1 MKLPFSLFL
10 ALRYLK
16 PKRTFVSVI
25 TLISVAGVMI
35 GVAALIVVLAVMTG
49 FDHELRR
56 KVLGFEAHL
65 VVGSR
70 EGALIDWEP
79 VREQLDRTPGIEAS
93 APFVMGPVLLE
104 WDNQFWAGKMRGVLL
119 ASEQRITSL
128 REFIKE
134 GALDL
139 DGDKCLIGRE
149 LAASLGVTVGDKVLF
164 HGPGNLREVM
174 NELKKTEAKNPEAKT
189 VGQIR
194 ELIQPTELEVT
205 GIFETGRS
213 QYDQEYTLVPL
224 HVAQEIYGL
233 QGNIHGLTLRTR
245 DPYWAET
252 FKPKLRAQLGPEFSV
267 TSWIDQNKQLFDAI
281 EIEHGSM
288 FVILLLIVAVAGFAI
303 MNTLI
308 TLTVLKRR
316 EIGIMKALGAL
327 PRQVLWVFLLQGG
340 AVGLMGILAG
350 CGLGFTMLAW
360 RNEFRAFLSRV
371 MGIEIFPKGIYQFS
385 QIPAEVVPRDFVIIC
400 LAAFLASVLA
410 GWFPAIF
417 AVRTDPVKA
426 LREE

>member
-49 FDHELRR
+49 FDQELRR

-70 EGALIDWEP
+70 EGVMRDWEP
-79 VREQLDRTPGIEAS
+79 VREQLDHTQGIQAT

-104 WDNQFWAGKMRGVLL
+104 FENQFMAGKMRGVLL

-128 REFIKE
+128 QEFVKM

-139 DGDKCLIGRE
+139 DGDKCVMGRE
-149 LAASLGVTVGDKVLF
+149 LATSLGVTVGDKVLF

-174 NELKKTEAKNPEAKT
+174 NELKKAEAKDPEAKS

-194 ELIQPTELEVT
+194 QLIQPAELEVT
-205 GIFETGRS
+205 GIFETGRY
-213 QYDQEYTLVPL
+213 QYDAEFTLVPL

-233 QGNIHGLTLRTR
+233 AGDIHGVTLRTR

-252 FKPKLRAQLGPEFSV
+252 FKPELRKQLGEAFSV

-281 EIEHGSM
+281 QIERGTM
-288 FVILLLIVAVAGFAI
+288 FVILLLIVGVAAFAI

-308 TLTVLKRR
+308 TVTVQKRR
-316 EIGIMKALGAL
+316 EIGIQKALGAR
-327 PRQVLWVFLLQGG
+327 PGQVMWVFLAQGG
-340 AVGLMGILAG
+340 VVGVLGILTGTA
-350 CGLGFTMLAW
+350 LGFTMLAW
-360 RNEFRAFLSRV
+360 RNEFRDVLSRV

-385 QIPAEVVPRDFVIIC
+385 QIPAEIAARDVVTIC
-400 LAAFLASVLA
+400 AASFLACTVA
-410 GWFPAIF
+410 GMLPALF
-417 AVRTDPVKA
+417 AAWTDPVKA

>member
-49 FDHELRR
+49 FDRELRR

-65 VVGSR
+65 VVSSR
-70 EGALIDWEP
+70 EGVLTDWEG
-79 VREQLDRTPGIEAS
+79 VREQTDRTPGMEAS

-104 WDNQFWAGKMRGVLL
+104 WQNQFMAAKMRGILP
-119 ASEQRITSL
+119 ASEERITGL

-139 DGDKCLIGRE
+139 DGDKCVMGRE
-149 LAASLGVTVGDKVLF
+149 LAATLGVGVGDRVLF

-174 NELKKTEAKNPEAKT
+174 NELKKAEAKDPEAKSVT
-189 VGQIR
+189 QIR
-194 ELIQPTELEVT
+194 QLIQPVELEVA
-205 GIFETGRS
+205 GIFETGRY
-213 QYDQEYTLVPL
+213 QYDAEFALVPL

-233 QGNIHGLTLRTR
+233 QGDIHGLTLRTR

-252 FKPKLRAQLGPEFSV
+252 FKPEFRAQLGEAFTV

-281 EIEHGSM
+281 QIERGTM
-288 FVILLLIVAVAGFAI
+288 FVILLLIVGVAAFAI

-308 TLTVLKRR
+308 TVTVQKRR
-316 EIGIMKALGAL
+316 EIGIQKALGAR
-327 PRQVLWVFLLQGG
+327 PGQVMWVFLAQGG
-340 AVGLMGILAG
+340 VVGFLGIVAG
-350 CGLGFTMLAW
+350 AALGFTMLAW
-360 RNEFRAFLSRV
+360 RNEFRDVLSRAL
-371 MGIEIFPKGIYQFS
+371 GIEIFPKGIYQFS
-385 QIPAEVVPRDFVIIC
+385 QIPAEVVTNDVVTICVASFVACVI
-400 LAAFLASVLA
+400 AAML
-410 GWFPAIF
+410 PALF
-417 AVRTDPVKA
+417 AAWTDPVKA

>member
-49 FDHELRR
+49 FDQELRR

-65 VVGSR
+65 TVGAR
-70 EGALIDWEP
+70 EGVMVDWEP
-79 VREQLDRTPGIEAS
+79 VREQLDKTPGIEAS
-93 APFVMGPVLLE
+93 APFIMGPVLLE
-104 WDNQFWAGKMRGVLL
+104 WGNQFIAAKMRGVEL
-119 ASEQRITSL
+119 ASEQRISSL
-128 REFIKE
+128 AEFIRE

-139 DGDKCLIGRE
+139 DGDKCVMGVE
-149 LAASLGVTVGDKVLF
+149 LAATLGVSVGDKILV

-174 NELKKTEAKNPEAKT
+174 NELKKAESKDQNAKT
-189 VGQIR
+189 IGEIR
-194 ELIQPTELEVT
+194 QLIQPSEIEVA
-205 GIFETGRS
+205 GLFETGRY
-213 QYDQEYTLVPL
+213 QYDSEFALVPL
-224 HVAQEIYGL
+224 HIAQEIYGL
-233 QGNIHGLTLRTR
+233 GGDIHGITLRTR

-252 FKPKLRAQLGPEFSV
+252 FKPELRAQLGPAFSV

-281 EIEHGSM
+281 QIERGTM
-288 FVILLLIVAVAGFAI
+288 FVILLLIVGVAAFAI

-308 TLTVLKRR
+308 TVTVQKRR
-316 EIGIMKALGAL
+316 EIGIQKALGAR
-327 PRQVLWVFLLQGG
+327 PAQVMWVFLAQGG
-340 AVGLMGILAG
+340 VVGFLGILAG
-350 CGLGFTMLAW
+350 TGLGFLLLAW
-360 RNEFRAFLSRV
+360 RNEFRDFLSRA

-385 QIPAEVVPRDFVIIC
+385 QIPAEVVPRDVATICIASFVACTIAGM
-400 LAAFLASVLA
+400 LPALFAA
-410 GWFPAIF
+410 W
-417 AVRTDPVKA
+417 TDPVKA

>member
-1 MKLPFSLFL
+1 VKLPFSLFL

-70 EGALIDWEP
+70 EGVMSDWEP
-79 VREQLDRTPGIEAS
+79 VRESLDRTPGIEAS

-104 WDNQFWAGKMRGVLL
+104 RESQFVAGKMRGIEL
-119 ASEQRITSL
+119 ASEQRISSL
-128 REFIKE
+128 AEFIKE

-139 DGDKCLIGRE
+139 DGDKCVMGRE
-149 LAASLGVTVGDKVLF
+149 LAASLGVTVGDKILF

-174 NELKKTEAKNPEAKT
+174 NELKKAEAKDPGAKAI
-189 VGQIR
+189 GEIR
-194 ELIQPTELEVT
+194 QLIQPAELEVT
-205 GIFETGRS
+205 GLFETGRF
-213 QYDQEYTLVPL
+213 QYDAEFALVPL

-233 QGNIHGLTLRTR
+233 PGDIHGVTLRTR
-245 DPYWAET
+245 DPYWAEQ
-252 FKPKLRAQLGPEFSV
+252 FKPELRSQLGPAFSV

-281 EIEHGSM
+281 QIERGTM
-288 FVILLLIVAVAGFAI
+288 FVILLLIVGVAAFAI

-308 TLTVLKRR
+308 TVTVQKRR
-316 EIGIMKALGAL
+316 EIGIQKALGAR
-327 PRQVLWVFLLQGG
+327 PGQVMWVFLAQGG
-340 AVGLMGILAG
+340 VVGVLGILAG
-350 CGLGFTMLAW
+350 AGLGFLMLAW
-360 RNEFRAFLSRV
+360 RNEFRDFLSRV

-385 QIPAEVVPRDFVIIC
+385 QIPAEVVPRDVATICIASFVACTIAGM
-400 LAAFLASVLA
+400 LPALFAA
-410 GWFPAIF
+410 W
-417 AVRTDPVKA
+417 TDPVKA

>member
-70 EGALIDWEP
+70 GGVMSDWEP

-104 WDNQFWAGKMRGVLL
+104 FENQFMAGKMRGILL
-119 ASEQRITSL
+119 ESEERITKL
-128 REFIKE
+128 GEFVKK

-139 DGDKCLIGRE
+139 DGDKCVMGRE
-149 LAASLGVTVGDKVLF
+149 LAASLGVTVGDRVLF

-174 NELKKTEAKNPEAKT
+174 HQLKKAETKDPDAKS

-194 ELIQPTELEVT
+194 ELIQPAELEVT

-213 QYDQEYTLVPL
+213 QYDAEYTLVPL
-224 HVAQEIYGL
+224 HIAQEIYGMA
-233 QGNIHGLTLRTR
+233 GDIHGVTLRTK

-252 FKPKLRAQLGPEFSV
+252 FKPELRAQLGEVFSV
-267 TSWIDQNKQLFDAI
+267 TSWIDQNKQLFEAI
-281 EIEHGSM
+281 GVERVAM
-288 FVILLLIVAVAGFAI
+288 FFILLLIVGVAGFGI

-308 TLTVLKRR
+308 TLSTLKRKD
-316 EIGIMKALGAL
+316 IGVQKALGAR
-327 PRQVLWVFLLQGG
+327 PSQVMSVFLIHGG
-340 AVGLMGILAG
+340 VVGILGVLSGLA
-350 CGLGFTMLAW
+350 LGFTLLAW
-360 RNEFRAFLSRV
+360 RNEFKAFLSRV
-371 MGIEIFPKGIYQFS
+371 TGMEIFPKAIYQFS
-385 QIPAEVVPRDFVIIC
+385 QIPAELMPRDIVIIC
-400 LAAFLASVLA
+400 VSAFIASVVAAVL
-410 GWFPAIF
+410 PALF
-417 AVRTDPVKA
+417 AAWTDPVKA